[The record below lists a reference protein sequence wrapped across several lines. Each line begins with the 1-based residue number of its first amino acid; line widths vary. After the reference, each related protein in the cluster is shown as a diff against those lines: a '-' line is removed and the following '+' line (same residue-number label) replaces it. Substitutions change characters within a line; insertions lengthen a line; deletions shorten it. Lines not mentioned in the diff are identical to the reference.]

1 MVKFEK
7 TGIKDYK
14 GKTYRTGDIVYN
26 PSFGDVWI
34 VGKYTKQQIKEWK
47 PECKY
52 YLSQYGYIDNCC
64 VDLDEP
70 FGFII
75 VHRRRQ

>member
-7 TGIKDYK
+7 TNIKDYK

-26 PSFGDVWI
+26 PSFGDVWV
-34 VGKYTKQQIKEWK
+34 VGKYTKQQLEDYK

-52 YLSQYGYIDNCC
+52 YLCQYGYMDSYFM
-64 VDLDEP
+64 DLDEP

-75 VHRRRQ
+75 VHRRR